1 MRTRLLVG
9 SVVPGATG
17 QDYRLIPSLRGAAM
31 VSWGRLGSARLREGA
46 GLEAV
51 QLAKLPVPVPRYRS
65 IASFQRGSPRR
76 RGRHLSP
83 IALLAV
89 ALGVA
94 VINPGGAHAAT
105 RTWSGLGVTNNWSEA
120 LNWSG
125 LLVPAAGDIVVFDAT
140 STKPS
145 TIDVTTSVLGIAI
158 NAGYTGT
165 VTQAGGSALT
175 VGASG
180 FAQGDGAFA
189 GGSSAITVN
198 GGFTLSNGTFTS
210 TTGTLRVTAAFTRTG
225 GTFTPNGGT
234 VSFSTSA
241 ATIDLGGA
249 LSFNHVT
256 FLSGNKTIAAGTT
269 LIVDGNLTLTAGSM
283 NLGTLSARGAISQAS
298 TYAGG
303 TATLQIDGTADQT
316 FTGAA
321 TPTAGALPN
330 LVIAKPSGTLTLAGT
345 LRTGRNWTV
354 TSGSVDPG
362 TSLVVLVGTQL
373 ISGSVIPFHD
383 LTVNGGGASLTTS
396 GQIMVDGTLALVQGV
411 LNAGSGTVS
420 IGPTGTVVRT
430 AGHVAGALRK
440 PVPMGTGVVIT
451 FEVGDTAAYT
461 PISLTFG
468 SISTQGSMVASS
480 IPGDHP
486 DAAASV
492 INPAASV
499 NRHWVL
505 RNEAAAFDTL
515 DLTLTFV
522 VGDVDPG
529 ARTDRFVVGK
539 RDATWSAP
547 TVGAA
552 LPTSITA
559 MAITSLSE
567 FAVGEQA
574 ANDPAPVPSPSSL
587 PAPTPV
593 PATSRLPNTVG
604 EHGSGSGGGS
614 PVLLWLLL
622 GGTTALGVVN
632 VAARRRR
639 HR

>member
-1 MRTRLLVG
+1 
-9 SVVPGATG
+9 
-17 QDYRLIPSLRGAAM
+17 
-31 VSWGRLGSARLREGA
+31 
-46 GLEAV
+46 
-51 QLAKLPVPVPRYRS
+51 
-65 IASFQRGSPRR
+65 
-76 RGRHLSP
+76 
-83 IALLAV
+83 
-89 ALGVA
+89 
-94 VINPGGAHAAT
+94 
-105 RTWSGLGVTNNWSEA
+105 
-120 LNWSG
+120 
-125 LLVPAAGDIVVFDAT
+125 
-140 STKPS
+140 
-145 TIDVTTSVLGIAI
+145 
-158 NAGYTGT
+158 
-165 VTQAGGSALT
+165 
-175 VGASG
+175 
-180 FAQGDGAFA
+180 
-189 GGSSAITVN
+189 
-198 GGFTLSNGTFTS
+198 
-210 TTGTLRVTAAFTRTG
+210 
-225 GTFTPNGGT
+225 
-234 VSFSTSA
+234 
-241 ATIDLGGA
+241 
-249 LSFNHVT
+249 
-256 FLSGNKTIAAGTT
+256 
-269 LIVDGNLTLTAGSM
+269 
-283 NLGTLSARGAISQAS
+283 
-298 TYAGG
+298 
-303 TATLQIDGTADQT
+303 
-316 FTGAA
+316 
-321 TPTAGALPN
+321 
-330 LVIAKPSGTLTLAGT
+330 
-345 LRTGRNWTV
+345 
-354 TSGSVDPG
+354 
-362 TSLVVLVGTQL
+362 
-373 ISGSVIPFHD
+373 
-383 LTVNGGGASLTTS
+383 
-396 GQIMVDGTLALVQGV
+396 
-411 LNAGSGTVS
+411 
-420 IGPTGTVVRT
+420 
-430 AGHVAGALRK
+430 
-440 PVPMGTGVVIT
+440 MGTGVVIT

-614 PVLLWLLL
+614 PVLLWLLF
-622 GGTTALGVVN
+622 GGTTALGVAN